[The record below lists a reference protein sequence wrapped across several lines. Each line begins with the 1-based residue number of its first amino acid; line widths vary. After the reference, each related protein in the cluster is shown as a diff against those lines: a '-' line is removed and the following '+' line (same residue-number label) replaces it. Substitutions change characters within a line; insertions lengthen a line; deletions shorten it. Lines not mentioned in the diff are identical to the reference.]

1 MMRNAQEEAQRHF
14 YPEGTIRRTG
24 ELVAEGVHPRDLYA
38 LRDDG
43 VLDEVTRGA
52 FRLSGAPPL
61 EDPDLVVVG
70 LRVPKAV
77 VCLVSALHF
86 HGMTDQVPRA
96 VHMALPRG
104 MSAPRL
110 NWPPL
115 RTYRFSPPSYEAGA
129 QPHVCDGVQVRV
141 YSPAK
146 TVADCF
152 KFRNKVGV
160 ETAVDSLRVGLRE
173 KRFTPAELM
182 EYARI
187 CRVRGIIRP
196 YAEAML

>member
-1 MMRNAQEEAQRHF
+1 MRNAQEEAKRHF

-38 LRDDG
+38 LRDAG
-43 VLDEVTRGA
+43 ILDEVTRGA
-52 FRLSGAPPL
+52 FRLSGSPPL

-96 VHMALPRG
+96 VHIALPRG
-104 MSAPRL
+104 MSAPQL
-110 NWPPL
+110 NWPPI

-129 QPHVCDGVQVRV
+129 EPHVRDGVQIRV

-152 KFRNKVGV
+152 KFRNKVGI
-160 ETAVDSLRVGLRE
+160 ETALESLRVGLRE
-173 KRFTPAELM
+173 KRFTPADLM
-182 EYARI
+182 EYART
-187 CRVRGIIRP
+187 CRVRAIIRP